1 MHGGCK
7 SNFLQRFFLVHVT
20 MVSGIRP
27 MKSSIV
33 ASSPILDKE
42 IKKQST
48 DINKYKSSHPKQF
61 RQH

>member
-1 MHGGCK
+1 MKDVSQIFCK
-7 SNFLQRFFLVHVT
+7 TFFLVHVT
-20 MVSGIRP
+20 MVSGIRH

-33 ASSPILDKE
+33 ASSAILDKE
-42 IKKQST
+42 IKKQSE